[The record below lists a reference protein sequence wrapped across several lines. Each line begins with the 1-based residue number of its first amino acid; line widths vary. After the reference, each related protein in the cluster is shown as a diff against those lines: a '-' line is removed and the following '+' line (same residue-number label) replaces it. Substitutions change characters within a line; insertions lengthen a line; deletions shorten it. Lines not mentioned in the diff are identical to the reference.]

1 MVWELKFSHHTLW
14 FALEACC
21 EPEKCIVIRANMCL
35 GRTFCGRKV
44 QCIFRNVL
52 CFLFFK
58 ATCWEK
64 TRGGKNND
72 FFRSSRD
79 PFLVVRAR
87 HCLGQISWRPFSH
100 QLGSL
105 PQVVVV
111 QYGNPGPK
119 MPRSSRFRNY
129 RKKLPKLHYILD
141 IVGYTLLGRSS
152 QFDHTHRSG
161 QLPGLGLIIIMCPRH
176 AHRSKINWATSA

>member
-1 MVWELKFSHHTLW
+1 MHRHSCQHVPW
-14 FALEACC
+14 
-21 EPEKCIVIRANMCL
+21 P
-35 GRTFCGRKV
+35 
-44 QCIFRNVL
+44 NVL
-52 CFLFFK
+52 WKKSTVHLSKRFVFFVVFQSNLLRKNTGREKNCF
-58 ATCWEK
+58 
-64 TRGGKNND
+64 

-100 QLGSL
+100 RLGSL

-176 AHRSKINWATSA
+176 AHRSKIN

>member
-1 MVWELKFSHHTLW
+1 MPTC
-14 FALEACC
+14 ALAERFV
-21 EPEKCIVIRANMCL
+21 EEKYSASFE
-35 GRTFCGRKV
+35 TFCV
-44 QCIFRNVL
+44 FC
-52 CFLFFK
+52 CFSKQLVEKKHGAGKKLF
-58 ATCWEK
+58 
-64 TRGGKNND
+64 

-87 HCLGQISWRPFSH
+87 HSLGQISWRPFSH

-176 AHRSKINWATSA
+176 AHRSKIN